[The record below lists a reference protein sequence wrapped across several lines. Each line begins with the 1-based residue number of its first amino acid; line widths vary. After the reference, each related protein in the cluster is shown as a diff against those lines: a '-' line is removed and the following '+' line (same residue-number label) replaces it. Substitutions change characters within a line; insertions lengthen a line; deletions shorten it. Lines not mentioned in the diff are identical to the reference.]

1 MGFLFWFVFFA
12 IVGGLFNLT
21 KSFWKDGKKFQAIV
35 LAIVTIIVFS
45 GFSIYR
51 QIIMENKRAEYK
63 KETSQIVTEK
73 QNIPEKKNY
82 DIQEKIET
90 PPPII
95 KNEYTPEIIE
105 PVKEKTLGDTALDAP
120 RPIRYVS
127 GMQPIRDGE
136 GFYIEFDKS
145 FSNEEYGFICD
156 YLDSKNE
163 NELRIAKTDVPTAEL
178 NATFDSLT
186 EIQRKELIDS
196 IKKANIS
203 QSKSLGANIT
213 FLDDG
218 YFNVNGNIVLWVKA
232 VVKNNDLISQTTYC
246 YYVAKN
252 KKIYSIQYFTLDD
265 STGNEPN
272 DTILTSLNTLRFE

>member
-95 KNEYTPEIIE
+95 KNEYTPERN
-105 PVKEKTLGDTALDAP
+105 L
-120 RPIRYVS
+120 
-127 GMQPIRDGE
+127 
-136 GFYIEFDKS
+136 
-145 FSNEEYGFICD
+145 
-156 YLDSKNE
+156 
-163 NELRIAKTDVPTAEL
+163 
-178 NATFDSLT
+178 
-186 EIQRKELIDS
+186 
-196 IKKANIS
+196 
-203 QSKSLGANIT
+203 
-213 FLDDG
+213 
-218 YFNVNGNIVLWVKA
+218 
-232 VVKNNDLISQTTYC
+232 
-246 YYVAKN
+246 
-252 KKIYSIQYFTLDD
+252 
-265 STGNEPN
+265 
-272 DTILTSLNTLRFE
+272 